1 MSATRLRTRG
11 AKCLRPGRS
20 LVQRSGQ
27 SGFALLIALLLLTL
41 MSALG
46 LIMALS
52 INSDM
57 LINGYYGN
65 YRGSFYAADS
75 GLSIARAQLANQVM
89 VAVNTTPCASWGA
102 GSTAGCTNLPLAAST
117 AASSALSYIMAS
129 ANYGSFT
136 GLNTGVGENSWPA
149 SFKIADN
156 LPLANGTSC
165 VNSFSP
171 GATTPTGGNGY
182 NFAFNYTLCA
192 IARAGGMQHAIA
204 TESGVIN
211 IAVTPQSSNTEQT
224 TVSFSSFGGFVNNW
238 APCTLGWLVPGLMAG
253 PMFTNGSW
261 GFGLGGVGYTFT
273 DPVSQHNANASYWV
287 NGCTPSPT
295 ASYTNGGQ
303 TVAPNFMQGLLLN
316 QPVVSAPANS
326 FSQQWAVID
335 GLGCGEGSNVCGQ
348 STSPAPPQLQAAD
361 LNAHLMDIN
370 GNPYPATGA
379 TSGVYLSSFCT
390 AAPCAGGGSP
400 NTIDGGGFYVEGD
413 ASVVMLTSGA
423 ETSLP
428 LLQIYTVTQGSTV
441 TTITVNNTAQTTTI
455 ASGSTIRS
463 LAGVPENKVPT
474 LTGSPQQPGTLLYV
488 DGKLALTGP
497 GQGQPAVQDY
507 SQVTLVASGNVN
519 ITGDVIYAHEP
530 VTMDTA
536 NALIPGNDYN
546 QVLGIYTANG
556 NIDTT
561 TTYANHNLQVD
572 GSLAPVG
579 ASTCPTCGFTVSS
592 GYVNTFN
599 NVGGQIQ
606 TNIYAANMSVENTY
620 YDRRFVS
627 KKNFGPPWFPTT
639 QVSQAAISS
648 ALAPSVSATFQRRSW
663 TTSPQ

>member
-1 MSATRLRTRG
+1 
-11 AKCLRPGRS
+11 
-20 LVQRSGQ
+20 
-27 SGFALLIALLLLTL
+27 LLIALLLLTL

-46 LIMALS
+46 LIMALT

-75 GLSIARAQLANQVM
+75 GLSIAREQLANQVIA
-89 VAVNTTPCASWGA
+89 AVNMTPCVSWGA
-102 GSTAGCTNLPLAAST
+102 GAAAGCTSLPLVDPGTT
-117 AASSALSYIMAS
+117 AANALSYVMS
-129 ANYGSFT
+129 PSNYGSFT
-136 GLNTGVGENSWPA
+136 GLNTGVGENSWPE

-156 LPLANGTSC
+156 LPVGTGPAC
-165 VNSFSP
+165 NNRFTW
-171 GATTPTGGNGY
+171 ATTTPVLGNGY
-182 NFAFNYTLCA
+182 NFAFNYTLCS
-192 IARAGGMQHAIA
+192 IGRAGRSQHAI
-204 TESGVIN
+204 TSESGVI
-211 IAVTPQSSNTEQT
+211 IISVTPQSSTTEQT
-224 TVSFSSFGGFVNNW
+224 TVSFSSFGGFVDNW

-273 DPVSQHNANASYWV
+273 DPVSQHSPNASYWLG
-287 NGCTPSPT
+287 GCTQSPT
-295 ASYTNGGQ
+295 ASYSNGSQ

-316 QPVVSAPANS
+316 QPFVNAPAS
-326 FSQQWAVID
+326 SLSQQWAVID

-361 LNAHLMDIN
+361 LSARLMDIN
-370 GNPYPATGA
+370 GNSYPATGA
-379 TSGVYLSSFCT
+379 TSGVYLANYCT
-390 AAPCAGGGSP
+390 ALPCPSGTSL
-400 NTIDGGGFYVEGD
+400 NTINGGGFYVEGN
-413 ASVVMLTSGA
+413 ASVVMSISGT
-423 ETSLP
+423 ESSLP
-428 LLQIYTVTQGSTV
+428 LLQIYTITQGSTV

-455 ASGSTIRS
+455 ASGSTVRS

-474 LTGSPQQPGTLLYV
+474 LTGGSQQPGTLLYV
-488 DGKLALTGP
+488 DGALGLTGP

-507 SQVTLVASGNVN
+507 SQITLVAKSNVN
-519 ITGDVIYAHEP
+519 ITGDVVYAHEP

-546 QVLGIYTANG
+546 QVLGIYTATG

-579 ASTCPTCGFTVSS
+579 ASTCSTCGFTVSS

-627 KKNFGPPWFPTT
+627 KPNFGPPWFPTT
-639 QVSQAAISS
+639 QVSQAAINS
-648 ALAPSVSATFQRRSW
+648 AQKPKVQPQFQRRSW
-663 TTSPQ
+663 ATSPQ